1 MLSVCRRWAFL
12 ILFMLMPLVLGA
24 CAGEF
29 YSELYGKPGPG
40 DLAGRMMGDDP
51 APQAPPLC
59 YPAPA
64 GAPAGAAPVCF
75 HY

>member
-1 MLSVCRRWAFL
+1 MLSVCRRWAL
-12 ILFMLMPLVLGA
+12 LALFMLMPLVIGA
-24 CAGEF
+24 CAGEYF
-29 YSELYGKPGPG
+29 SGLYGVP
-40 DLAGRMMGDDP
+40 AGGEANANGASP
-51 APQAPPLC
+51 APVEKPLC